1 MKNLT
6 LTNNWPLNGNP
17 AAFSIQ
23 LSLSSILERKKFLE
37 KLLTET
43 EKRITHSPEGTLR
56 INCIKNHVQ
65 YFHRTYLSADNGVYI
80 PKKQIALA
88 RQLAQKDYDLKLRK
102 SVIRELK
109 AINYYL
115 KTIPDMPSEEVYYG
129 LSEKRQPLVIP
140 PIETDR
146 TFLEKWTSFQY
157 QGKPFKENAPVFY
170 TDRNERVRSKSEL
183 IIANLLTKENVPY
196 RSECPIRLMGS
207 ETVYPDFTVLNK
219 RLRKEYIWEHFGM
232 MDDPEYAEKAVRK
245 INLYQ
250 RNGYFP
256 GENLILTYE
265 TSVTPVNTQDL
276 KRIIEYYLQ

>member
-6 LTNNWPLNGNP
+6 LTNNWPLNGSP

-65 YFHRTYLSADNGVYI
+65 YFHRTYPSADNGVYI

-129 LSEKRQPLVIP
+129 LSEKRQPLVVP

-157 QGKPFKENAPVFY
+157 QGKPFKEN
-170 TDRNERVRSKSEL
+170 
-183 IIANLLTKENVPY
+183 VPY
-196 RSECPIRLMGS
+196 RYECPIRLMGS
-207 ETVYPDFTVLNK
+207 GTVYPGFTVLNK

-245 INLYQ
+245 TNLYQ